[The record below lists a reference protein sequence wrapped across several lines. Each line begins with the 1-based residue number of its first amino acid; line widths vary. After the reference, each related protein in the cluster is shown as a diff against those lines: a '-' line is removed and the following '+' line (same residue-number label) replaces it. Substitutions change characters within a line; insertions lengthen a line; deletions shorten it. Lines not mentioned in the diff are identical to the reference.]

1 VAFGHSLSKPTM
13 SSRISNL
20 LATAASERE
29 IVMKQRDTRKYD
41 QQLGLIVLAA
51 FLAVLLIQGAM
62 LFLSIWLGA

>member
-1 VAFGHSLSKPTM
+1 M

>member
-1 VAFGHSLSKPTM
+1 MAFGHSLSKPTM